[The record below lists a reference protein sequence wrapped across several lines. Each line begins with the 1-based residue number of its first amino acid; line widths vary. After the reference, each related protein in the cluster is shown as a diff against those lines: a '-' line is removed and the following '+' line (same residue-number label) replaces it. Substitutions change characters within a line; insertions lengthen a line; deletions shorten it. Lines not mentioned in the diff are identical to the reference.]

1 MSQSTVPGPGTDAR
15 AADAPRPESPGG
27 SGEDAL
33 LRLGKHLRRGEVS
46 PDLRQLFLQG
56 GREGD
61 VFYRDR
67 WSHDKVV
74 RSTHGVNCTGSCSW
88 KVYVKD
94 GIITWETQQTDY
106 PSVGPDS
113 PEYEPRGCPRGAA
126 FSWYT
131 YSPTRVRYP
140 YVRGVLLRAF
150 RDAKAR
156 TGDPVRAWAEV
167 TGDPETARAYKQAR
181 GKGGLVRASWEEAA
195 EIVAAAHVHTIKT
208 YGPDRIAGF
217 SPIPAMSMV
226 SHGVGARFIS
236 MLGGAMLSFYD
247 WYADLPV
254 ASPQVFGDQT
264 DVPESADW
272 WNSSYCIMWGSNIPV
287 TRTPDAHFMA
297 EARYRGQKVIV
308 VSPDYADNTK
318 FADEWLAVHPGTDGA
333 LALAMGHVILREFHV
348 ERRTAPFVDYL
359 RRYTDSPFL
368 VTLTPSPASA
378 SSGPDGGAHPAGH
391 ITYVPDKFLTAAD
404 LGDDVLPGAAS
415 AANAAFKPVLLD
427 ADGGVVIPNGT
438 LGHRFGEADEGK
450 WNLDLEGVV
459 PLLSVADGVAGA
471 PGIPGAAHETH
482 GASHHTAVRV
492 DLPRFDLSPDPDQ
505 GETGRHTGGAGSVT
519 RGVPVRRVG
528 GHLVTT
534 VFDLLLARYGVNRED
549 LDLPGEWPSGY
560 DDADSPGTPAWQEQ
574 FTGVPAAAAARI
586 GREFADNAERS
597 GGRSM
602 IIMGAGANHWF
613 HADTIYRA
621 MLALTTM
628 TGCQGVNGGGWAHYV
643 GQEKCRPVTGWAQY
657 AGGLDWSRPP
667 RQMIG
672 TAFWYVATD
681 QWRYDGLPADA
692 LATPLGSGLFAS
704 RTTADC
710 LVESAQR
717 GWMPSYPTFDRNP
730 LDLVDQAEA
739 AGVAPA
745 DYVVSEL
752 RSGALRF
759 AVEAPDAPENFPRCV
774 TVWRANILGSS
785 GKGNE
790 YFLKHLLGTDSAVLA
805 DESAP
810 GRRPQSIEWAEEGAR
825 GKLDLLTTLDFRM
838 TSTTLFS
845 DVVLPAA
852 TWYEKHD
859 LSTTDMHPFVH
870 SFNPAISPPWQ
881 TRTDFDIFH
890 TIARKISEYSVEH
903 LGVRKDLVAAP
914 LLHDTPDAMSVPH
927 GTIVDSGAG
936 SASRPLVPGVTMPKL
951 VVVERDYPAFA
962 DRMASLGPLTEK
974 LGMVTKGVQF
984 SPGEEV
990 RVLGQKNGLV
1000 PSGPAAGR
1008 PRLDKDTHAC
1018 EMILALSGTTNG
1030 RLAVQGFEHVEKRTG
1045 VELADL
1051 ARDEQGK
1058 RVTFPDVQSRPTT
1071 VITSPEWS
1079 GSEHGGRRYT
1089 AFAINV
1095 ERLKPWHTLT
1105 GRQHFFLDHDWMTE
1119 LGEQLPVFRPPLDM
1133 HRLFPDSPPLG
1144 DRSPSG
1150 YPGSEGQAE
1159 VAVRYLTP
1167 HSKWSIHSE
1176 YQDNLFML
1184 SLSRGGPNIWM
1195 SPRDADKIG
1204 VRDNEWIE
1212 AYNRN
1217 GVVVARAVVSHRM
1230 PEGTVYMH
1238 HATDRTIDVP
1248 LAETSG
1254 LRGGIHNSL
1263 TRVLLKPSHLVG
1275 GYAQLAFAFN
1285 YLGPTGNQ
1293 RDEVTTIRRRSQEVT
1308 Y

>member
-1 MSQSTVPGPGTDAR
+1 MAQSTVESGGT
-15 AADAPRPESPGG
+15 GG
-27 SGEDAL
+27 FEDSL
-33 LRLGKHLRRGEVS
+33 VRLGSHLRKGDVS
-46 PDLRQLFLQG
+46 PDLRQLFLKG

-61 VFYRDR
+61 AFYRDR

-140 YVRGVLLRAF
+140 YVRAVLLEAYRA
-150 RDAKAR
+150 AKR
-156 TGDPVRAWAEV
+156 QVGGDPVLAWAAV
-167 TGDPETARAYKQAR
+167 TGDPEVSRRYKAAR
-181 GKGGLVRASWEEAA
+181 GKGGLVRATWEETA
-195 EIVAAAHVHTIKT
+195 EIVAAAHVHSIKE

-226 SHGVGARFIS
+226 SHGVGSRFIT
-236 MLGGAMLSFYD
+236 MLGGTMLSFYD
-247 WYADLPV
+247 WYADLPI

-272 WNSSYCIMWGSNIPV
+272 WNSTYCIMWGSNVPV
-287 TRTPDAHFMA
+287 TRTPDAHFMT
-297 EARYRGQKVIV
+297 EARYRGQKVV
-308 VSPDYADNTK
+308 TVSPDYADNTK

-333 LALAMGHVILREFHV
+333 LALAMGHVILREFLV
-348 ERRTAPFVDYL
+348 DRRTEPFVNYMKA
-359 RRYTDSPFL
+359 YTDSPYL
-368 VTLTPSPASA
+368 VRLQRRGEDA
-378 SSGPDGGAHPAGH
+378 GGTTTYTAG
-391 ITYVPDKFLTAAD
+391 KFLTAAD
-404 LGDDVLPGAAS
+404 LPAHAGT
-415 AANAAFKPVLLD
+415 ANAAFKTALLD
-427 ADGGVVIPNGT
+427 ADGTLVVPNGS
-438 LGHRFGEADEGK
+438 LGHRYGDDDAGK
-450 WNLDLEGVV
+450 WNLDLGDVD
-459 PLLSVADGVAGA
+459 PALSIADV
-471 PGIPGAAHETH
+471 GAARTV
-482 GASHHTAVRV
+482 AV
-492 DLPRFDLSPDPDQ
+492 DLPRFDVTPEEGDDA
-505 GETGRHTGGAGSVT
+505 GAHTGGAGTVT
-519 RGVPVRRVG
+519 RGVPVREVE

-534 VFDLLLARYGVNRED
+534 VFDLLLAQYGVDREE
-549 LDLPGEWPSGY
+549 LDLPGQWPTGY
-560 DDADSPGTPAWQEQ
+560 DDASTPGTPAWQEQ
-574 FTGVPAAAAARI
+574 FTGVAAEKAARI
-586 GREFADNAERS
+586 GREFAQNAEDS

-602 IIMGAGANHWF
+602 IIMGAGTNHWF
-613 HADTIYRA
+613 HSDTIYRA
-621 MLALTTM
+621 FLALTTM

-643 GQEKCRPVTGWAQY
+643 GQEKVRPITGYTQY
-657 AGGLDWSRPP
+657 ANGLDWVRPP
-667 RQMIG
+667 RHMIG

-681 QWRYDGLPADA
+681 QWRYDGLPADTLSA
-692 LATPLGSGLFAS
+692 PTGSGMFAG
-704 RTTADC
+704 RTTADM

-730 LDLVDQAEA
+730 LDLVDEA
-739 AGVAPA
+739 REAGKEPA
-745 DYVVSEL
+745 QHVVDEL
-752 RSGALRF
+752 ASGNLRF
-759 AVEAPDAPENFPRCV
+759 AVEAPDDPQNFPRCV
-774 TVWRANILGSS
+774 TIWRANILGSS

-805 DESAP
+805 EESGP
-810 GRRPQSIEWAEEGAR
+810 DRRPRSMEWTDEAPQ

-859 LSTTDMHPFVH
+859 LSSTDMHPFVH
-870 SFNPAISPPWQ
+870 SFNPAINPPWQ
-881 TRTDFDIFH
+881 TKTDFATFQM
-890 TIARKISEYSVEH
+890 IADKVSQMSVEH
-903 LGVRKDLVAAP
+903 LGVREDLVAAP
-914 LLHDTPDAMSVPH
+914 LQHDTPDAMAVPH
-927 GTIVDSGAG
+927 GTVVDSGKG
-936 SASRPLVPGVTMPKL
+936 LQDRPLIPGVTMPKL
-951 VVVERDYPAFA
+951 VVVTRDYPAFA
-962 DRMASLGPLTEK
+962 AQMKALGPLTATA
-974 LGMVTKGVQF
+974 GMTTKGVTF
-984 SPGEEV
+984 MPDAEV
-990 RVLGQKNGLV
+990 RQLGEVNGLV
-1000 PSGPAAGR
+1000 TDGPAAGR

-1030 RLAVQGFEHVEKRTG
+1030 RLATQGFETLEKRTG
-1045 VELADL
+1045 TQLADL
-1051 ARDEQGK
+1051 SRDEAGK

-1089 AFAINV
+1089 AFAVNV

-1105 GRQHFFLDHDWMTE
+1105 GRQHFFLDHDWMAE
-1119 LGEQLPVFRPPLDM
+1119 LGEQMPIFRPPLDM
-1133 HRLFPDSPPLG
+1133 HRMFAG
-1144 DRSPSG
+1144 DRTPGDTSPTGAPASDG
-1150 YPGSEGQAE
+1150 HAE
-1159 VAVRYLTP
+1159 VSVRYLTP

-1195 SPRDADKIG
+1195 SPQDAAKVG
-1204 VRDNEWIE
+1204 VRDNEWVE

-1263 TRVLLKPSHLVG
+1263 TRILLKPSHLAG
-1275 GYAQLAFAFN
+1275 GYAQLSFAFN
-1285 YLGPTGNQ
+1285 YMGPTGNQ
-1293 RDEVTTIRRRSQEVT
+1293 RDEVTTIRRRSQEVR
-1308 Y
+1308 YQ